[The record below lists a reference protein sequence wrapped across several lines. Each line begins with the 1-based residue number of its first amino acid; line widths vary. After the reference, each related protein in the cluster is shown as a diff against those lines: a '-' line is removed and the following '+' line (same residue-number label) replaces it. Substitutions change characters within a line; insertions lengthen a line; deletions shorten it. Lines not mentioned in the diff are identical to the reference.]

1 MSIIVEALFL
11 AFTFVCY
18 KGFRFGF
25 IVSRGCLPLGYPGFG
40 GGANVVPIK
49 VVRPIHSKARVQV
62 FRPAVLLCFIFYRP
76 GNGEF
81 QAASV

>member
-40 GGANVVPIK
+40 GGK
-49 VVRPIHSKARVQV
+49 RCSYKGS
-62 FRPAVLLCFIFYRP
+62 PADSFKGASPGLPSCGFTLLYFL
-76 GNGEF
+76 
-81 QAASV
+81 